1 MATFPLRG
9 DGVTLRILLVDDQ
22 PLVRAG
28 LRQVFD
34 TEPDLEV
41 VGEAGDGLEA
51 IAQAAATTPD
61 VVVMDVRMPRMDG
74 IEATRRIL
82 ASADPPRV
90 LVLTTFDEDEYA
102 YAALR
107 AGASAFLIKDAP
119 VEQLVQA
126 VHVVADG
133 HALLAPTT
141 TRRLVEAMV
150 SSTAPTT
157 PPPELARLTAREHE
171 VLIAHGARTDQPGHR
186 ARAVPQRVDRQDPRE
201 PGPHQARAAR
211 PGAGR
216 DRGVRVGTR
225 AARAV
230 ADGLATGSVVDPHD
244 GRPGGADR
252 GALR

>member
-1 MATFPLRG
+1 M
-9 DGVTLRILLVDDQ
+9 
-22 PLVRAG
+22 RAG

-51 IAQAAATTPD
+51 IAQTAALAPD

-82 ASADPPRV
+82 ASAEPPRV
-90 LVLTTFDEDEYA
+90 LILTTFDEDEYA

-150 SSTAPTT
+150 SSTAPGS

-171 VLIAHGARTDQPGHR
+171 VLIALARGRTNQDIARELFLSESTVKTHVSRVLAKLGLRDRVHAVIAAYEWGLVLP
-186 ARAVPQRVDRQDPRE
+186 RAVGNTSR
-201 PGPHQARAAR
+201 
-211 PGAGR
+211 
-216 DRGVRVGTR
+216 
-225 AARAV
+225 
-230 ADGLATGSVVDPHD
+230 SVVDADH
-244 GRPGGADR
+244 GRAVRADCR
-252 GALR
+252 PLR